1 MKHIEV
7 CGFYDKQ
14 TGKAIERLNTEA
26 DRIRTERSAI
36 KADADVLRVKLQAG
50 QVKAAKAADMSAGLR
65 ARWMQIDADELAML
79 RAAGELEPA
88 INEARRNEAVRLS
101 GLEEER
107 RAVIVATL
115 KEQAIE
121 SRFANGLQNEDAT
134 VRRYATERAAVAG
147 HLKLVDAQDEARG
160 QVLTQRLGRS
170 VPQFED

>member
-65 ARWMQIDADELAML
+65 ARWMEIDAD
-79 RAAGELEPA
+79 
-88 INEARRNEAVRLS
+88 
-101 GLEEER
+101 
-107 RAVIVATL
+107 
-115 KEQAIE
+115 
-121 SRFANGLQNEDAT
+121 
-134 VRRYATERAAVAG
+134 
-147 HLKLVDAQDEARG
+147 
-160 QVLTQRLGRS
+160 
-170 VPQFED
+170 